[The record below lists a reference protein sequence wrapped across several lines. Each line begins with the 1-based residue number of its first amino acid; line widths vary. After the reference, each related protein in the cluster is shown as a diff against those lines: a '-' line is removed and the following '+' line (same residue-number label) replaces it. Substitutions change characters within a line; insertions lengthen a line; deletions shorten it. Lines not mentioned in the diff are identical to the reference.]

1 MREKID
7 FCKGWLFHKGDINHQ
22 EPRDKGDRYISAKTE
37 RYHVGPA
44 SKDYVPSTDTYD
56 LNVEHNTDF
65 WSQVSLPHDYVIE
78 GKPEERYN
86 CALGFLPYE
95 NAWYIKKFFIDECD
109 RNKRITVFFEGVA
122 THATV
127 YLNGCLIKHNYCGYT
142 SFEADLTDYVKYGQ
156 KNTLS
161 VYVSTQEHEGW
172 WYEGGGIYRPVYLIK
187 TDLVS
192 IDLWGIYAKPVL
204 QNDGRW
210 KVEVQAEIRNDDYEE
225 KSVKVTGILL
235 DREGSPVGEGCA
247 EGMVT
252 AKHKAV
258 LKYSFFV
265 DSPNLWSPDSPYR
278 YTLETTVYTEEKPCD
293 IDRTRIGFRTYYA
306 DSQKGLFINGKN
318 YKIKGFCGHAD
329 CGLFGKAVPDN
340 VHRYKVQLM
349 KEMGANAYRTSHYMQ
364 SEALMEA
371 LDENGFIVLNET
383 RWFEATDE
391 GKEQLRA
398 LVRRDRNRA
407 SVLFWS
413 VGNEE
418 PYHITDEGRR
428 IFKTLKETVK
438 KEDDSRMIFTAVSY
452 NPEKA
457 TVYEDSD
464 IIGINY
470 NWKKYQSVHE
480 RYSDKAI
487 LSTECCATGTTR
499 GWYFQPDEKHGF
511 LPAYDRDSSEEF
523 KSREFTWKYIAANDW
538 LMGGYQ
544 WIAFE
549 HRGEA
554 VWPRLCSQ
562 SGAIDLFM
570 QKKDAYYQNMSF
582 WTTKPMIH
590 LLPHWNF
597 EGMEG
602 EAITVWA
609 YSNVSET
616 ELFLNGKSMGKR
628 TVERYGHS
636 EWEVPYERGVLEV
649 KAYENGKVV
658 ATDIQKTSGKPH
670 KLQLTLDTKDVEAN
684 GKDCA
689 ILSCYVTDKD
699 GVECPTVSTTVRFV
713 AEGEGKVYSCGS
725 DITEHDTVLKAD
737 CRMRA
742 GRAGVAVKLSE
753 KPGTVRV
760 IAMAEGLETAVLTFV
775 TEKRG

>member
-7 FCKGWLFHKGDINHQ
+7 FCKDWFFHKGDINYA
-22 EPRDKGDRYISAKTE
+22 EPVNKSDRYIGAKTE
-37 RYHVGPA
+37 RYHTGPA
-44 SKDYVPSTDTYD
+44 CKDYVPSIDSYD
-56 LNVEHNTDF
+56 LNTEHNAEY
-65 WSQVSLPHDYVIE
+65 WQRVNLPHDYVIE
-78 GKPEERYN
+78 GIPEKKYN
-86 CALGFLPYE
+86 CALGFLPYD
-95 NAWYIKKFFIDECD
+95 NAWYIKKFFIDD
-109 RNKRITVFFEGVA
+109 ADQNRRITVFFEGVA

-127 YLNGCLIKHNYCGYT
+127 YLNGCLIKHNFCGYT
-142 SFEADLTDYVKYGQ
+142 SFEADITDYVKFGQ
-156 KNTLS
+156 TNTLS
-161 VYVSTQEHEGW
+161 VYVNTEEHEGW

-187 TDLVS
+187 TELVS
-192 IDLWGIYAKPVL
+192 IDLWGVYAKPVL
-204 QNDGRW
+204 QKDGGW
-210 KVEVQAEIRNDDYEE
+210 KVETQTEIRNDGYEDRQ
-225 KSVKVTGILL
+225 VKA
-235 DREGSPVGEGCA
+235 VGELFDQEGNRVAKGCA
-247 EGMVT
+247 VQIVK
-252 AKHKAV
+252 AKSKAV
-258 LKYSFFV
+258 LRYELSV
-265 DSPNLWSPDSPYR
+265 DSPFLWSPDSPYR
-278 YTLETTVYTEEKPCD
+278 YTLETTVYVEETPYD
-293 IDRTRIGFRTYYA
+293 TDRTKIGFRTYYVDA
-306 DSQKGLFINGKN
+306 RKGLFINDRH
-318 YKIKGFCGHAD
+318 YKIKGLCGHAD

-340 VHRYKVQLM
+340 VHRYKVRLM

-371 LDENGFIVLNET
+371 LDENGFIVMDET

-438 KEDDSRMIFTAVSY
+438 QEDDSRLILTAVSY

-464 IIGINY
+464 VIGINY

-480 RYSDKAI
+480 RYPDKAV
-487 LSTECCATGTTR
+487 LSSECCATGTTR
-499 GWYFQPDEKHGF
+499 GWYFCADEKHGF
-511 LPAYDRDSSEEF
+511 LPSYDRDSSEEF

-538 LMGGYQ
+538 LLGGYQ

-570 QKKDAYYQNMSF
+570 QKKDAFYQNKSF
-582 WTTKPMIH
+582 WTDEPMIH

-597 EGMEG
+597 EGMER
-602 EAITVWA
+602 EPITVVA

-616 ELFLNGKSMGKR
+616 ELFLNGKSLGKR
-628 TVERYGHS
+628 VTERYGHS
-636 EWEVPYERGVLEV
+636 EWQVPYERGVLEV
-649 KAYENGKVV
+649 KAYRNGETV
-658 ATDIQKTSGKPH
+658 ASDVKRTAGKPH
-670 KLQLTLDTKDVEAN
+670 KLQLTLETEDITAN

-689 ILSCYVTDKD
+689 MISCFATDRD
-699 GVECPTVSTTVRFV
+699 GVECPNASMTVRFV
-713 AEGEGKVYSCGS
+713 AEGAGTVYSCGS

-737 CRMRA
+737 CNMRA
-742 GRAGVAVKLSE
+742 GRASVAVKLSE
-753 KPGTVRV
+753 TTGTVKV
-760 IAMAEGLETAVLTFV
+760 IAMAEGLETAVLTFE
-775 TEKRG
+775 TKH